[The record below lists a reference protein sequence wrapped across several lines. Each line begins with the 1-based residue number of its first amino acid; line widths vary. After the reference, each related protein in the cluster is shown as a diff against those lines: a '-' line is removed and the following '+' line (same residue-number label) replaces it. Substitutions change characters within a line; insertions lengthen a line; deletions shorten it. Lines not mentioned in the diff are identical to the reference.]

1 MGVPSD
7 SVLARVFLF
16 RVKNELMGMQLRGQS
31 TARPGSIDWHS
42 EVEFHQSKLVIH
54 LRSRKNAP
62 EGATLV
68 RRCSCKDGP
77 DVMCPLH
84 ALLGQQA
91 DMPTACERSRPVWDF
106 TWSEVDKFLRRA
118 VLVLKLGPAR
128 WHAFR
133 RGMAQDLLDSGSTLS
148 YILRAGG
155 WRSGAF
161 LRYLTGS
168 SLDDREALEF
178 TVNDSD
184 SDAET

>member
-1 MGVPSD
+1 MQAPFWT
-7 SVLARVFLF
+7 VFPAVRIIIL
-16 RVKNELMGMQLRGQS
+16 ELS
-31 TARPGSIDWHS
+31 
-42 EVEFHQSKLVIH
+42 F
-54 LRSRKNAP
+54 
-62 EGATLV
+62 
-68 RRCSCKDGP
+68 
-77 DVMCPLH
+77 
-84 ALLGQQA
+84 ALQ
-91 DMPTACERSRPVWDF
+91 
-106 TWSEVDKFLRRA
+106 
-118 VLVLKLGPAR
+118 KLGSAR